1 MAGFNCQADIAIV
14 IANERAAAANN
25 GSIGVGA
32 ERRRR
37 TAEPGN
43 AGIAAA
49 VAIGGATL
57 KVGNTGATG
66 AKLTIRATRIAT
78 GGWVRAASPTE
89 TGVGG
94 TATGFGFI
102 AIRANRRRIAAHTGP
117 GRVGKLLLARSV
129 AAGFALMTG
138 GAATTTTRWI
148 RSKPIGCNAFTAAAD
163 LAVLAGV
170 SMTAAIALVA
180 LIFGGRIEAGCPT
193 DAIAVRTIA
202 DAIGTNTRL

>member
-14 IANERAAAANN
+14 IADKRSSAADN
-25 GSIGVGA
+25 GSIGVRA
-32 ERRRR
+32 ERRCR

-43 AGIAAA
+43 ARIAAA
-49 VAIGGATL
+49 ITVEGADFE
-57 KVGNTGATG
+57 VGNAGATG
-66 AKLTIRATRIAT
+66 AKLTVRATRIAT
-78 GGWVRAASPTE
+78 GGWVRATNPTE
-89 TGVGG
+89 AGVGG
-94 TATGFGFI
+94 VATGFGSI
-102 AIRANRRRIAAHTGP
+102 AIRANRRRIAARTGP